1 MWLLLIHLSFSSTSP
16 RPDSPWKIY
25 SNGYHPFPK
34 CEIKAPSGSPRGR
47 EKTIRTAKPS
57 LSFSFEF
64 FKSLRFM
71 VLWELNQN
79 YSVKT
84 QKLKNLK
91 TYQLKKQWL
100 IN

>member
-1 MWLLLIHLSFSSTSP
+1 
-16 RPDSPWKIY
+16 
-25 SNGYHPFPK
+25 
-34 CEIKAPSGSPRGR
+34 
-47 EKTIRTAKPS
+47 
-57 LSFSFEF
+57 
-64 FKSLRFM
+64 M

>member
-1 MWLLLIHLSFSSTSP
+1 
-16 RPDSPWKIY
+16 
-25 SNGYHPFPK
+25 
-34 CEIKAPSGSPRGR
+34 
-47 EKTIRTAKPS
+47 
-57 LSFSFEF
+57 
-64 FKSLRFM
+64 M

-84 QKLKNLK
+84 QKLKILK